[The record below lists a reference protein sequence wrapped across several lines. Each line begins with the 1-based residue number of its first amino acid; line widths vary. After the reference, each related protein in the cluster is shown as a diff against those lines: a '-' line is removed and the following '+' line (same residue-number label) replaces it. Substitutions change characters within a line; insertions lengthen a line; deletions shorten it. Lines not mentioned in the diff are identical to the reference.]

1 MQLHRSTRTK
11 RLLLLFAAVFAL
23 TCLVAPAAWASP
35 IQHDKDDCKRS
46 TVPCKQAD
54 LSIKKSAT
62 AVKGS
67 DDFIFTITVKNNSK
81 IAAEKVVVTDQLSKR
96 FELEWVRGPGCTS
109 GKLISCKVG
118 TLGAGKS
125 VVITLRVDVEPDNF
139 RGKITNTA
147 SVTSATKD
155 PNTKNNSS
163 SVTVTV
169 KGHR

>member
-54 LSIKKSAT
+54 LSIKKSASP
-62 AVKGS
+62 AGA

-81 IAAEKVVVTDQLSKR
+81 IAAEKVVITDQLSKR
-96 FELEWVRGPGCTS
+96 FELEWVRGPGCKF
-109 GKLISCKVG
+109 GKTISCKVG

-125 VVITLRVDVEPDNF
+125 VTITLRVDVEPDNF

-163 SVTVTV
+163 SVTVTA
-169 KGHR
+169 KGHRK

>member
-1 MQLHRSTRTK
+1 MQLHRSTRTR

-23 TCLVAPAAWASP
+23 TCLVVPAAWASP

-54 LSIKKSAT
+54 LSIKKSAS
-62 AVKGS
+62 AVGA

-81 IAAEKVVVTDQLSKR
+81 IAAEKVVITDQLSKR
-96 FELEWVRGPGCTS
+96 FDLEWVRGPGCKS
-109 GKLISCKVG
+109 GKVISCKVG

-125 VVITLRVDVEPDNF
+125 VTITLRVDVEPDNF

-163 SVTVTV
+163 SVTVTA
-169 KGHR
+169 KGHRK